1 MTQVSGKRRL
11 AALPILLFL
20 FELFPALSLAQNSK
34 PAAKSPARS
43 AAHTSAAS
51 SEPFHEDL
59 TTLTL
64 EHSSFLKKT
73 PTLAERDDIPG
84 TSFIRERYNVE
95 WRPKDPFDLYVIR
108 PRGIPTA
115 PVVLYLYSFPDD
127 TENFKDNHWCEAVT
141 NDGYA
146 AVGFVSALTGHRTR
160 YRLLKESL
168 VSEMPEALATTTHD
182 VQLILD
188 YLSTRADLDAH
199 RIGMFGLGS
208 GGSIAI
214 LASAVDPR
222 IRVLDV
228 LSPWA
233 DWKEWFGSAKIVP
246 EQDRA
251 SFLNPEFLTKVAPL
265 DPVVWLPKAK
275 ARSIRIQ
282 DVRMN
287 SAMPDQAQEKLEA
300 VAPGIAVIDQYGN
313 GRAYLTNQ
321 PPVLVFQWVKE
332 QLEPGAKPQVALEK
346 SQRIHFYPAIQA
358 AAQSWPNVGAPNT
371 DKPQTIAKEK
381 AKPNEKD
388 NQ

>member
-11 AALPILLFL
+11 AALPILLSL
-20 FELFPALSLAQNSK
+20 FVLSPALSLAQNSK

-64 EHSSFLKKT
+64 EHSSFLKKV

-95 WRPKDPFDLYVIR
+95 WRPSDPFDLYVIR
-108 PRGIPTA
+108 PRGVPTA

-141 NDGYA
+141 SNGYA

-168 VSEMPEALATTTHD
+168 VSEMPEALVTTTHD

-188 YLSTRADLDAH
+188 YLSMRADLDAH

-246 EQDRA
+246 DEDRA
-251 SFLNPEFLTKVAPL
+251 TFLKPEFLSKVAPL

-287 SAMPDQAQEKLEA
+287 SAMPDEAQEKLEA
-300 VAPGIAVIDQYGN
+300 AAPSFAIIDQYGN

-321 PPVLVFQWVKE
+321 PPVLIFQWVKE
-332 QLEPGAKPQVALEK
+332 QLKPGTKPQVAVEK

-381 AKPNEKD
+381 DKPKEKD
-388 NQ
+388 NP